1 MKWIAFL
8 MALLALVS
16 AADRNKVAEE
26 FEKDR
31 LRLSAIENKKCTLMA
46 VLTPSG
52 VTSICIGQ

>member
-1 MKWIAFL
+1 

-16 AADRNKVAEE
+16 VADRNRVAEE

-31 LRLSAIENKKCTLMA
+31 SRLSAIENKKCTLMA